1 MPIVVT
7 NKQFN
12 DNFSNTLSYYQSN
25 VGDRQSVVLTVESN
39 IRISSVGNPILFDL
53 TTNQLTSSSQSWLEE
68 GFRDGDSIT
77 LTKYDSSGTVL
88 ITWNATVQWVND
100 SILDVSIMQT
110 SGYDIANGEIFEV
123 IVTGR
128 NRDDLDLFF
137 NHVPNGQIG
146 SEFSLLDGE
155 ATRIIFTGVDSLAVS
170 GAINGILPPNQS
182 GQCVISSSIQRLADP
197 ATGTKKYNVSVD
209 FTTTGFYQSSL
220 FNSSNCVKVYIRLE
234 WASISGEPFDRSE
247 YIFNDDANTGFLN
260 EAFNNGIPAITLV
273 QGIDELDYC
282 NPTTHDIIIDGLVT
296 DLGVGAAYVSLD
308 DNYFKNQTTPG
319 QDQLMLAPSSN
330 VFLAPFP
337 WTLTSNANQAG
348 ANYLIDINSVNT
360 VGTQTTI
367 NITFTP
373 QPLFNTFMAGR
384 DDGDRLFY
392 LWIKGDNVNLTAFS
406 DQLTCEPPVGGPLI
420 MESNARFLDH
430 SQNFESL
437 SGNLTQREHN
447 IEDDIAFFGTFKVD
461 KGDELTGLN
470 VFVEAYNITSGADF
484 TLQQSNCDFSTV
496 QISSDGRYL
505 LDEAQTIVSSL
516 PSNSKKRE
524 SKLKLYPSLDN
535 LTEYG
540 ISIYYPFLL
549 RWEYWLD
556 QANANVDFYPDQNKN
571 WFPYDS
577 TGDWTVRLRVQLI
590 KEGLAYTHTENVDIL
605 DYNNTSYIATDIELY
620 VDSTNQ
626 NVPIVVENGLMRV
639 VGTHRLTN
647 GSSWD
652 QSTVWGMITVEP
664 TESAPRFICSSVLAF
679 DNNNLNPL
687 TPLDNVQMNVTFPAV
702 DTARMECYFNPDKI
716 NLTNGC
722 KFTSK
727 IKGCITDEVI
737 EKTMT
742 DGTTKTTTGGTNKT
756 IAN

>member
-1 MPIVVT
+1 
-7 NKQFN
+7 
-12 DNFSNTLSYYQSN
+12 
-25 VGDRQSVVLTVESN
+25 
-39 IRISSVGNPILFDL
+39 
-53 TTNQLTSSSQSWLEE
+53 
-68 GFRDGDSIT
+68 
-77 LTKYDSSGTVL
+77 
-88 ITWNATVQWVND
+88 
-100 SILDVSIMQT
+100 
-110 SGYDIANGEIFEV
+110 
-123 IVTGR
+123 
-128 NRDDLDLFF
+128 
-137 NHVPNGQIG
+137 
-146 SEFSLLDGE
+146 
-155 ATRIIFTGVDSLAVS
+155 
-170 GAINGILPPNQS
+170 
-182 GQCVISSSIQRLADP
+182 
-197 ATGTKKYNVSVD
+197 
-209 FTTTGFYQSSL
+209 
-220 FNSSNCVKVYIRLE
+220 
-234 WASISGEPFDRSE
+234 
-247 YIFNDDANTGFLN
+247 
-260 EAFNNGIPAITLV
+260 
-273 QGIDELDYC
+273 
-282 NPTTHDIIIDGLVT
+282 
-296 DLGVGAAYVSLD
+296 
-308 DNYFKNQTTPG
+308 
-319 QDQLMLAPSSN
+319 
-330 VFLAPFP
+330 
-337 WTLTSNANQAG
+337 
-348 ANYLIDINSVNT
+348 
-360 VGTQTTI
+360 
-367 NITFTP
+367 
-373 QPLFNTFMAGR
+373 
-384 DDGDRLFY
+384 
-392 LWIKGDNVNLTAFS
+392 
-406 DQLTCEPPVGGPLI
+406 
-420 MESNARFLDH
+420 
-430 SQNFESL
+430 
-437 SGNLTQREHN
+437 
-447 IEDDIAFFGTFKVD
+447 
-461 KGDELTGLN
+461 
-470 VFVEAYNITSGADF
+470 
-484 TLQQSNCDFSTV
+484 
-496 QISSDGRYL
+496 
-505 LDEAQTIVSSL
+505 
-516 PSNSKKRE
+516 
-524 SKLKLYPSLDN
+524 LDN

-540 ISIYYPFLL
+540 ISIFYPFLL